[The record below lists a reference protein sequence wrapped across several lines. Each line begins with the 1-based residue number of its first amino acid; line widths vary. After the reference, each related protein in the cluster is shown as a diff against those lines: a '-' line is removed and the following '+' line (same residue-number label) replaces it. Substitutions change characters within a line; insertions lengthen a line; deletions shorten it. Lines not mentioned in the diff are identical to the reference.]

1 MNLNSYSIYKNKNE
15 YKEKIISKNRKMEE
29 YKYNCEKCNFRCN
42 ILSRWEKH
50 INTEL
55 HLTGKKK
62 IRSDYKGFRKCDH
75 CDYSTE
81 VLITLKLHYLNH
93 HASKEERKKEFKYYC
108 ETCDIGA
115 FAEEIFKKHQ
125 NSTKHKYLKIANI

>member
-1 MNLNSYSIYKNKNE
+1 MEINE
-15 YKEKIISKNRKMEE
+15 EQKEFKFI
-29 YKYNCEKCNFRCN
+29 CEKCNFHCN
-42 ILSRWEKH
+42 IKSRWEKH

-108 ETCDIGA
+108 DVCDIGA
-115 FAEEIFKKHQ
+115 FAEEIFKKHE
-125 NSTKHKYLKIANI
+125 NSLRHKNLSKRNI